1 VIVKRAYAVVRL
13 QNPRNALSR
22 GMKVWSMLG
31 PKRKLWQGEEA
42 MSITMGRITTAAT
55 IGTVI
60 EWYDFFVYLPAAA
73 LVFNKLFFPQADAL
87 TGTLLAFGT
96 SATGFL
102 ARPLGAIVAGHY
114 GDRIGR
120 KALLIATLVTMGGA
134 TLLIG
139 LLPSYASA
147 GITAP
152 VLLLMLRMVQG
163 FATGGEWGGAAL
175 MVVESSPPSRR
186 NVWGS
191 FITVGILL
199 GLVLASTAFTAVNAV
214 VSNDAFLSWGWR
226 VPFLLSALL
235 VAVGLYIRLN
245 IGESKEFENVVRSGK
260 TAQVPLVEALR
271 YPRHILVIFF
281 IRIAENFSFYT
292 FAVFSLSYV
301 SAVLSLPRSL
311 ALNAIIIAAL
321 AECVTAVL
329 FGVLADRIGSRK
341 VMLFGLGFQ
350 VAFAFPFFW
359 LMETKAPG
367 LVMLA
372 IALGFAC
379 ANGAISSVQ
388 PDYFARFFGTN
399 IRYSGISIGR
409 EGATIIGGGLS
420 PVIAT
425 ALVTSIGASWPV
437 ALCMM
442 FTSVIGFAAVLFARP
457 PRTKP

>member
-1 VIVKRAYAVVRL
+1 MTAA
-13 QNPRNALSR
+13 
-22 GMKVWSMLG
+22 
-31 PKRKLWQGEEA
+31 
-42 MSITMGRITTAAT
+42 MGRITTAAT

-73 LVFNKLFFPQADAL
+73 LVFNKLFFPQTDPL

-96 SATGFL
+96 SATGFF
-102 ARPLGAIVAGHY
+102 ARPLGAVVAGHY

-120 KALLIATLVTMGGA
+120 KALLIATLVIMGGA
-134 TLLIG
+134 TFLIG
-139 LLPSYASA
+139 LLPTYASA
-147 GITAP
+147 GILAP
-152 VLLLMLRMVQG
+152 VLLLVLRMVQG

-175 MVVESSPPSRR
+175 MVVESSPHSQR
-186 NVWGS
+186 NIWGS

-199 GLVLASTAFTAVNAV
+199 GLVLASTAFTAVNGI
-214 VSNDAFLSWGWR
+214 VSDDAFLNWGWR

-245 IGESKEFENVVRSGK
+245 VGESREFEDVVRTGK
-260 TAQVPLVEALR
+260 SAKVPLIEALK
-271 YPRHILVIFF
+271 YPGHVLIIFF

-301 SAVLSLPRSL
+301 SAALSLPRSL
-311 ALNAIIIAAL
+311 ALNAVIVAAL

-329 FGVLADRIGSRK
+329 FGALADRIGSRK

-350 VAFAFPFFW
+350 VVFAFPFFR
-359 LMETKAPG
+359 LMEMKAPG

-372 IALGFAC
+372 IALGLAC

-388 PDYFARFFGTN
+388 PDYFARFFGAN

-425 ALVTSIGASWPV
+425 ALVTSTASSWPV

-442 FTSVIGFAAVLFARP
+442 LTSVIGFAVVLFARP
-457 PRTKP
+457 AQGKAAGWSVEQDHPDPNRELPKRPR

>member
-1 VIVKRAYAVVRL
+1 MSA
-13 QNPRNALSR
+13 P
-22 GMKVWSMLG
+22 M
-31 PKRKLWQGEEA
+31 RK
-42 MSITMGRITTAAT
+42 ITTAAT

-96 SATGFL
+96 YATGYL
-102 ARPLGAIVAGHY
+102 ARPLGAVVAGHY
-114 GDRIGR
+114 GDRVGR
-120 KALLIATLVTMGGA
+120 KALLIATLALMGGV
-134 TLLIG
+134 TFLIG
-139 LLPSYASA
+139 LLPTYASA
-147 GITAP
+147 GLLAP
-152 VLLLMLRMVQG
+152 ALLLALRMIQG

-175 MVVESSPPSRR
+175 MVVESSTPGRR
-186 NVWGS
+186 NIWGS

-199 GLVLASTAFTAVNAV
+199 GLVLANTAFTAVSSV
-214 VSNDAFLSWGWR
+214 VSDEAFLDWGWR
-226 VPFLLSALL
+226 IPFLLSALL

-245 IGESKEFENVVRSGK
+245 IGESTEFENVLRRGE
-260 TAQVPLVEALR
+260 TAKVPLIAALEHPGR
-271 YPRHILVIFF
+271 ILTIFF

-292 FAVFSLSYV
+292 FAAFSLTYV
-301 SAVLSLPRSL
+301 SRVLALPRAL
-311 ALNAIIIAAL
+311 ALNAVIVAAL

-329 FGVLADRIGSRK
+329 FGALADRIGSRA

-350 VAFAFPFFW
+350 VVFAFPFFW
-359 LMETKAPG
+359 LLDTKVPG

-388 PDYFARFFGTN
+388 PDYFARFFGAN

-409 EGATIIGGGLS
+409 EGATIIGGGLA

-425 ALVTSIGASWPV
+425 ALVTSTGAAWPA
-437 ALCMM
+437 ALGMVV
-442 FTSVIGFAAVLFARP
+442 TSVIGFAVVLLGRGVEKAGLAA
-457 PRTKP
+457 TMVDGATV

>member
-1 VIVKRAYAVVRL
+1 
-13 QNPRNALSR
+13 
-22 GMKVWSMLG
+22 M
-31 PKRKLWQGEEA
+31 RK
-42 MSITMGRITTAAT
+42 ITTAAT

-96 SATGFL
+96 YATGYF

-114 GDRIGR
+114 GDRVGR
-120 KALLIATLVTMGGA
+120 KALLIATLALMGGA
-134 TLLIG
+134 TFLIG
-139 LLPSYASA
+139 LLPTYASA
-147 GITAP
+147 GVLAP
-152 VLLLMLRMVQG
+152 ALLLVLRMIQG

-175 MVVESSPPSRR
+175 MVVESAKPERR
-186 NVWGS
+186 NIWGS

-199 GLVLASTAFTAVNAV
+199 GLVLANTAFTAVNGV
-214 VSNDAFLSWGWR
+214 VSDDAFLDWGWR

-245 IGESKEFENVVRSGK
+245 IGESLEFENVLRRGDIAK
-260 TAQVPLVEALR
+260 VPLIAALKH
-271 YPRHILVIFF
+271 PSPILTIFF

-292 FAVFSLSYV
+292 FAAFSLTYV
-301 SAVLSLPRSL
+301 STMLGLPRAL
-311 ALNAIIIAAL
+311 ALDAVIVAAL

-329 FGVLADRIGSRK
+329 FGGLADRIGSRN
-341 VMLFGLGFQ
+341 VLLFGLGFQ
-350 VAFAFPFFW
+350 VVFAFPFFW
-359 LMETKAPG
+359 LLDTKVPG
-367 LVMLA
+367 LVILA

-388 PDYFARFFGTN
+388 PDYFARLFGAN

-409 EGATIIGGGLS
+409 EGATIIGGGLG

-425 ALVTSIGASWPV
+425 ALVTSTGASWPV
-437 ALCMM
+437 ALCMVV
-442 FTSVIGFAAVLFARP
+442 TSIIGFAAVLLGRVAESP
-457 PRTKP
+457 PAVAEAATVWDATA

>member
-1 VIVKRAYAVVRL
+1 MGVMA
-13 QNPRNALSR
+13 
-22 GMKVWSMLG
+22 
-31 PKRKLWQGEEA
+31 KLVP
-42 MSITMGRITTAAT
+42 AAT

-73 LVFNKLFFPQADAL
+73 LVFNQLFFPQADPL
-87 TGTLLAFGT
+87 LGTLLAFGT

-120 KALLIATLVTMGGA
+120 KALLIATLAIMGGA
-134 TLLIG
+134 TFLIG
-139 LLPSYASA
+139 LLPTYASA
-147 GITAP
+147 GIVAP
-152 VLLLMLRMVQG
+152 VLLLVLRMVQG

-175 MVVESSPPSRR
+175 LVVESSPSRR
-186 NVWGS
+186 RNMWGS

-199 GLVLASTAFTAVNAV
+199 GLVLASTAFTAVNGV
-214 VSNDAFLSWGWR
+214 VSDDAFLTWGWR

-245 IGESKEFENVVRSGK
+245 VGESKEFEDVVKSGK
-260 TAQVPLVEALR
+260 TAEVPLIEALT
-271 YPRHILVIFF
+271 YPGHILTIFF

-292 FAVFSLSYV
+292 FAAFSLSYV
-301 SAVLSLPRSL
+301 SVVLGLPRL
-311 ALNAIIIAAL
+311 LVLNGVIVAAL
-321 AECVTAVL
+321 AECVTAPL
-329 FGVLADRIGSRK
+329 FGALADRIGSRK

-350 VAFAFPFFW
+350 AVFAFPFFW

-372 IALGFAC
+372 IALGLAC

-388 PDYFARFFGTN
+388 PDYFAGFFGTN

-409 EGATIIGGGLS
+409 EGATIIGGGLA

-425 ALVTSIGASWPV
+425 ALVTSTGASWPV

-442 FTSVIGFAAVLFARP
+442 STSVIGFAVVLFARRTEDKAVGASIDQNQP
-457 PRTKP
+457 DPNRALPKSPR

>member
-1 VIVKRAYAVVRL
+1 MGVMAKVV
-13 QNPRNALSR
+13 S
-22 GMKVWSMLG
+22 
-31 PKRKLWQGEEA
+31 
-42 MSITMGRITTAAT
+42 AAT
-55 IGTVI
+55 VGTVI

-73 LVFNKLFFPQADAL
+73 LVFNKLFFPQADPL

-102 ARPLGAIVAGHY
+102 ARPLGAVVAGHY

-120 KALLIATLVTMGGA
+120 KALLIASLAIMGGA
-134 TLLIG
+134 TFLIG
-139 LLPSYASA
+139 LLPTYASA
-147 GITAP
+147 GIMAP
-152 VLLLMLRMVQG
+152 VLLLVLRVVQG

-175 MVVESSPPSRR
+175 MVVESSPSRR
-186 NVWGS
+186 RNIWGS

-199 GLVLASTAFTAVNAV
+199 GLVLASTAFTAVNGV
-214 VSNDAFLSWGWR
+214 VSDNAFLTWGWR

-245 IGESKEFENVVRSGK
+245 VGESKEFEDMVKSGK
-260 TAQVPLVEALR
+260 TAAVPLIEALM
-271 YPRHILVIFF
+271 YPRHILTIFF

-292 FAVFSLSYV
+292 FAAFSLSYV
-301 SAVLSLPRSL
+301 SAVLGLPRSL
-311 ALNAIIIAAL
+311 ALNGVIVAAL

-329 FGVLADRIGSRK
+329 FGALADRIGSRK
-341 VMLFGLGFQ
+341 VMLSGLGFQ
-350 VAFAFPFFW
+350 AVFAFPFFW

-379 ANGAISSVQ
+379 ANGAISAVQ
-388 PDYFARFFGTN
+388 PDYFAGFFGAN

-425 ALVTSIGASWPV
+425 ALVTSTGASWPV

-442 FTSVIGFAAVLFARP
+442 FTSVIGFAVVLFARRAEDKAVGASIDQNQP
-457 PRTKP
+457 DANRALPKRPR